1 MINLNKFLY
10 TNIVDD
16 LESKIKEGNL
26 IDGTKLPSER
36 LMAEKYSV
44 SRNVVR
50 EAFKVMS
57 EKGLVEIYSGKGAY
71 VSIPKE
77 NVITTKLQEAISISK
92 SDLYEILEVRKVLE
106 EAVARKAIERATNE
120 NIKNLEQIY
129 NKLQAAIGDT
139 AKFAEEDIN
148 FHIELAKCTG
158 NSTLVLLIN
167 TFNNISDKKL
177 YKLNSL
183 YPDRTL
189 KAQAEHRTMI
199 ESIKD
204 RDENRIIMAVDSHI
218 NCLASEME
226 MLKSFFPAQPV
237 NE

>member
-1 MINLNKFLY
+1 MNKFLY

-16 LESKIKEGNL
+16 LEKKIKKGDL
-26 IDGTKLPSER
+26 ADGEKLSSER
-36 LMAEKYSV
+36 AMAEEYNV

-57 EKGLVEIYSGKGAY
+57 EKGLVQIYSGKGAY

-77 NVITTKLQEAISISK
+77 NVLTTKLQEAISISK
-92 SDLYEILEVRKVLE
+92 SNLYEILEVRAVLE
-106 EAVARKAIERATNE
+106 EAVARKAVERATKE
-120 NIKNLEQIY
+120 NIRNLEEIY
-129 NKLQAAIGDT
+129 SKMESAIGDT
-139 AKFAEEDIN
+139 VKFAEEDIN

-158 NSTLVLLIN
+158 NSALVLLIN

-183 YPDRTL
+183 QIDRVL
-189 KAQAEHRTMI
+189 KAQREHKAMI

-204 RDENRIIMAVDSHI
+204 RDENRILMTVNSHI
-218 NCLASEME
+218 NCLAAQMKF
-226 MLKSFFPAQPV
+226 LK
-237 NE
+237 

>member
-1 MINLNKFLY
+1 MSKFLY
-10 TNIVDD
+10 TNIVGD
-16 LESKIKEGNL
+16 LETKIKKGDL
-26 IDGTKLPSER
+26 VDGEKLPSER
-36 LMAEKYSV
+36 LMAEKYNV

-71 VSIPKE
+71 VSIPKG

-92 SDLYEILEVRKVLE
+92 SNLYEILEVRKVLE
-106 EAVARKAIERATNE
+106 EAVARKAIQRATKE
-120 NIKNLEQIY
+120 DITNLEAIY
-129 NKLQAAIGDT
+129 NKMEFAIRDT
-139 AKFAEEDIN
+139 VTFAEEDIN

-183 YPDRTL
+183 YPDRAL
-189 KAQAEHRTMI
+189 KAQIEHKAMI
-199 ESIKD
+199 KSIKD
-204 RDENRIIMAVDSHI
+204 RDEESIIMAVDSHI
-218 NCLASEME
+218 NCLATEME
-226 MLKSFFPAQPV
+226 MLKHSFPQQTY
-237 NE
+237 E

>member
-1 MINLNKFLY
+1 MSKFLY
-10 TNIVDD
+10 NNIVDD
-16 LESKIKEGNL
+16 LEAKIKKGDL

-36 LMAEKYSV
+36 LMAEKYNV

-57 EKGLVEIYSGKGAY
+57 EKGLVQIYSGKGAY

-77 NVITTKLQEAISISK
+77 NVLTTKLEEAISISK
-92 SDLYEILEVRKVLE
+92 SDLYEILEVRKILE
-106 EAVARKAIERATNE
+106 EAVAIKAIQRATKE
-120 NIKNLEQIY
+120 NIRNLEEIY
-129 NKLQAAIGDT
+129 NRMESAIGDT
-139 AKFAEEDIN
+139 VEFTQEDIN

-183 YPDRTL
+183 YPDRAL
-189 KAQAEHRTMI
+189 KAQIEHKTMI

-204 RDENRIIMAVDSHI
+204 RDEKKIMMAVDSHI
-218 NCLASEME
+218 NCLATEME
-226 MLKSFFPAQPV
+226 MLKHFFPVQAHK
-237 NE
+237 